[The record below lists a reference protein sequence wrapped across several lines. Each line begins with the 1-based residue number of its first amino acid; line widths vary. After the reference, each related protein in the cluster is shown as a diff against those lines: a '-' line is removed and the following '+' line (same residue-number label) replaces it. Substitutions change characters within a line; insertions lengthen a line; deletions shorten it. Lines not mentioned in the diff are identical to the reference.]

1 MNKGLVIRR
10 VIMLRCL
17 DIIQTAKQFKATLIG
32 TNNHGI
38 YVLTLY
44 L

>member
-1 MNKGLVIRR
+1 MNEDLGIRR
-10 VIMLRCL
+10 VIMLRSL
-17 DIIQTAKQFKATLIG
+17 DIIQTEKQFKATLIG
-32 TNNHGI
+32 TNNHRI